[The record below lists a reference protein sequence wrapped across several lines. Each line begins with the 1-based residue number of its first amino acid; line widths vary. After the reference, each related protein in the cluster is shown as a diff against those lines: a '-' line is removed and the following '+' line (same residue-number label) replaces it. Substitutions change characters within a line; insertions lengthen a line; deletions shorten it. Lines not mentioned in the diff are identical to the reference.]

1 MIGRENMELRH
12 LEYFMTMYQEL
23 HFTKAAEK
31 LNISQPTLSQQIRI
45 LESEVGSPLF
55 DRIGKKV
62 FVTKAGDILYH
73 HCLQIF
79 GELKQAHT
87 AIEEL
92 EGLKRGH
99 LAVGCSGSHV
109 LISSVVKFH
118 TRYPGV
124 KISIVQLSTEE
135 IKEQLLTNELD
146 IGIAFLPLD
155 DLQLENLHLY
165 TEELCIAVHKDNPLA
180 KHPNVAL
187 EMLKSIPIVLL
198 PPKYII
204 RQFID
209 QATEKLGFLLNPMIE
224 IMPFEHLLEIV
235 GRDIAVTILPRSY
248 INSFGN
254 DNIISIPIDDPH
266 MKKSMGVIY
275 RKDIIIPAAT
285 DKFIEELIL
294 GFKNFHF

>member
-1 MIGRENMELRH
+1 MELRH
-12 LEYFMTMYQEL
+12 LEYFMTMHQEL

-45 LESEVGSPLF
+45 LESEVGAPLF

-62 FVTKAGDILYH
+62 FVTKAGEILYH
-73 HCLQIF
+73 HCLKIF
-79 GELKQAHT
+79 GELKQAYT

-92 EGLKRGH
+92 EGLQGGN
-99 LAVGCSGSHV
+99 LTVGCSGSHL

-118 TRYPGV
+118 THYPGI
-124 KISIVQLSTEE
+124 KISIIQLSTEE
-135 IKEQLLTNELD
+135 IKEKLLKNELD

-155 DLQLENLHLY
+155 DLQLESLHLY
-165 TEELCIAVHKDNPLA
+165 VEELCLAVHKDNPLA
-180 KHPNVAL
+180 QKHQSITLNIL
-187 EMLKSIPIVLL
+187 ESTPIVLL

-235 GRDIAVTILPRSY
+235 GQNIAVTILPRSY

-254 DNIISIPIDDPH
+254 KNIQSIPIDDPN

-275 RKDIIIPAAT
+275 RKDISIPAAT

>member
-1 MIGRENMELRH
+1 VKAMELRH
-12 LEYFMTMYQEL
+12 LEYFMTMHQEL

-45 LESEVGSPLF
+45 LESEVGAPLF

-62 FVTKAGDILYH
+62 FATKAGDILYH

-87 AIEEL
+87 AIGEL
-92 EGLKRGH
+92 EGLQRGT
-99 LAVGCSGSHV
+99 LAVGCSGSHL

-118 TRYPGV
+118 TRYPGI

-135 IKEQLLTNELD
+135 IKEKLLKNELD

-155 DLQLENLHLY
+155 DLQLESLHLY
-165 TEELCIAVHKDNPLA
+165 TEELCLAVHKDNPLA
-180 KHPNVAL
+180 NYSNITL
-187 EMLKSIPIVLL
+187 ERLKSVPIVLL

-209 QATEKLGFLLNPMIE
+209 QATEELGFIFNPIIE
-224 IMPFEHLLEIV
+224 MMPFEHLLEIV
-235 GRDIAVTILPRSY
+235 GRNIAVTILPRSY

-254 DNIISIPIDDPH
+254 DNIRTVSIDKPS
-266 MKKSMGVIY
+266 MKKSMGVIH
-275 RKDIIIPAAT
+275 RKDIFIPVAT
-285 DKFIEELIL
+285 DKFIEELVL
-294 GFKNFHF
+294 GFRNFHF

>member
-1 MIGRENMELRH
+1 MELRH
-12 LEYFMTMYQEL
+12 LEYFMMMHQEL
-23 HFTKAAEK
+23 HFTKAAER

-45 LESEVGSPLF
+45 LESEVGAPLF

-62 FVTKAGDILYH
+62 FVTKAGELLYY
-73 HCLQIF
+73 HCLKIF
-79 GELKQAHT
+79 SELKQAHT
-87 AIEEL
+87 AIGEL
-92 EGLKRGH
+92 EGLQRGS
-99 LAVGCSGSHV
+99 LAVGCSGSHL

-118 TRYPGV
+118 THYPGI
-124 KISIVQLSTEE
+124 KISIIQLSTEE
-135 IKEQLLTNELD
+135 IKEELLKNQLD

-155 DLQLENLHLY
+155 DLQLESLHLY
-165 TEELCIAVHKDNPLA
+165 TEELCLAVCKDNPLA
-180 KHPNVAL
+180 KHQSITL
-187 EMLKSIPIVLL
+187 EMLQSAPIVLL

-224 IMPFEHLLEIV
+224 MMPFEHLLEIV
-235 GRDIAVTILPRSY
+235 GRNIAVTILPRSY

-254 DNIISIPIDDPH
+254 ENIQSIPIDNPN

-275 RKDIIIPAAT
+275 RKDISIPAAT

-294 GFKNFHF
+294 GFKDFHF

>member
-1 MIGRENMELRH
+1 MELRH
-12 LEYFMTMYQEL
+12 LEYFMTMHQEL

-45 LESEVGSPLF
+45 LESEVGAPLF

-62 FVTKAGDILYH
+62 FVTKAGEILYH
-73 HCLQIF
+73 HCLKIF

-92 EGLKRGH
+92 EGLQGGN
-99 LAVGCSGSHV
+99 LTVGCSGSHL

-118 TRYPGV
+118 THYPGI

-135 IKEQLLTNELD
+135 IKEKLLKNELD

-155 DLQLENLHLY
+155 DLQLESLHLY
-165 TEELCIAVHKDNPLA
+165 VEELCLAVHKDNPLA
-180 KHPNVAL
+180 QKHQSITLNIL
-187 EMLKSIPIVLL
+187 ESAPIVLL

-224 IMPFEHLLEIV
+224 MMPFEHLLEIV
-235 GRDIAVTILPRSY
+235 GQNIAVTILPRSY

-254 DNIISIPIDDPH
+254 KNIQSIPIDDPN

-275 RKDIIIPAAT
+275 RKDISIPAAT